1 MILSD
6 TAEYAL
12 RAVLYVGRTATAGRP
27 TQTEEISSALGLPRN
42 YLSKILHA
50 LTRRGILRSARG
62 PAGGF
67 ALAVDPRELPLVR
80 VVELFD
86 EVEPRRTCLLGR
98 PECSDVNPC
107 PAHSRWKAIGDQ
119 VRGFF
124 WDTTVADLLG
134 ERGTLA

>member
-12 RAVLYVGRTATAGRP
+12 RAVLYVGRTATPERP

-50 LTRRGILRSARG
+50 LTRRGILHSARG

-67 ALAVDPRELPLVR
+67 VLVAEARQLPLVR
-80 VVELFD
+80 IVEIFD
-86 EVEPRRTCLLGR
+86 QVEPRRTCLLGR
-98 PECSDVNPC
+98 PECSDLNPC

-124 WDTTVADLLG
+124 WNTTVADLLG
-134 ERGTLA
+134 EGGTLT

>member
-12 RAVLYVGRTATAGRP
+12 RAVLYVGRTASPERP
-27 TQTEEISSALGLPRN
+27 TQTEEMSRALGVPRN
-42 YLSKILHA
+42 YLSKILHT
-50 LTRRGILRSARG
+50 LSRRGILRSARG
-62 PAGGF
+62 PGGGF
-67 ALAVDPRELPLVR
+67 VLAADPRHTTLVR

-98 PECSDVNPC
+98 PECSDTNPC
-107 PAHSRWKAIGDQ
+107 PAHPRWKAIGDQ

-124 WDTTVADLLG
+124 WNTTIADLLG
-134 ERGTLA
+134 DGGTLT